1 MGHLLLSVLDDA
13 TIARLN
19 IIARERKTS
28 AEALRGMR
36 STMSQNLL
44 PMRSF
49 RSSRGC
55 MRSPNHARVPG
66 VVQTPAVDL
75 FAPTLIHAEVA
86 NAIWKN
92 SGRGEYVNDVELL
105 TYPNCSPR

>member
-1 MGHLLLSVLDDA
+1 MGHLLLSGLDDA

-28 AEALRGMR
+28 AEALARHAINDVAKPSADEKLSIVARMYAI
-36 STMSQNLL
+36 T
-44 PMRSF
+44 
-49 RSSRGC
+49 
-55 MRSPNHARVPG
+55 NHARVPG

-86 NAIWKN
+86 NAIWKKR
-92 SGRGEYVNDVELL
+92 RGEYVNDVELL